1 MKLQQIAA
9 IIGSIVV
16 IWYVSTNYDE
26 LKKMAAK

>member
-16 IWYVSTNYDE
+16 IWYISTNYDE